1 MTPDAG
7 PEPGPGPG
15 AEPRP
20 GPEPRPAPVS
30 GTGFSGPGAD
40 GAPRPGKDTGRGAGP
55 LGRRLFAAFAV
66 VALASIA
73 LLTAAALI
81 GTERGIGTARQADRQ
96 RVADRVAAAAADAYR
111 RADGWEGADL
121 GPART
126 IALGAEVVLTVRD
139 ADGHM
144 LLSPGGGHGGGPG
157 TGQGRGQMHGVDRD
171 GTGDTPD
178 SADPAPG
185 AETSAAPDPSTA
197 PDPSGG
203 QGPSAGQSPSATPGP
218 GSGPGPGTSSG
229 RAVTADIRADGRT
242 VGSVHLGFPAAS
254 GTEGRDIAW
263 GWIAAAALA
272 ALALALAVSWYV
284 TRRLTGPVVRVA
296 HTARAIAAG
305 DRTARSRVDAPGEL
319 GELSRAFDTM
329 ADDVTRAERARRRL
343 AADVAHELR
352 TPLAALQAGLE
363 ELRDGYAEPAP
374 ERLAALHDQTLRL
387 GRIVGDLAELSAA
400 ESARLSLHR
409 TTLDVTEL
417 VRGAVRD
424 REPELRAA
432 GLIVRTRPAAG
443 PLPVH
448 ADGDRLHQA
457 LGNLLSNTARYCRPG
472 DTVTVTARAEPRK
485 GAGGGVVVIEV
496 ADDGPGIPA
505 AELPYVFD
513 RLWRGS
519 AARDVGG
526 SGIGLAVVKELVT
539 AHGGTVEASSGP
551 EGGTV
556 ITLRLP
562 AAPPGTARN

>member
-7 PEPGPGPG
+7 
-15 AEPRP
+15 
-20 GPEPRPAPVS
+20 PRPAPVS
-30 GTGFSGPGAD
+30 GAGLSGTGAD
-40 GAPRPGKDTGRGAGP
+40 GAAPSGKDTGRGAGP

-121 GPART
+121 GSART
-126 IALGAEVVLTVRD
+126 IALGAEAVLTVRD

-144 LLSPGGGHGGGPG
+144 LLSPGGHGGGPG
-157 TGQGRGQMHGVDRD
+157 TGQGRGQMHGANRD

-178 SADPAPG
+178 SADPATG
-185 AETSAAPDPSTA
+185 AETSAAPDPS
-197 PDPSGG
+197 
-203 QGPSAGQSPSATPGP
+203 ATPGP
-218 GSGPGPGTSSG
+218 SSGQGPGTSSG

-400 ESARLSLHR
+400 ESARLSLRR

-432 GLIVRTRPAAG
+432 GLTVRTRPAAG

-485 GAGGGVVVIEV
+485 GDGDGAVVIEV

-505 AELPYVFD
+505 AELPYVFE

-556 ITLRLP
+556 ITVRLP
-562 AAPPGTARN
+562 AAPPGTARS